1 MPENNFQK
9 LVLFWGE
16 GANGKDVTHH
26 VYRNL
31 VGVENCTSVN
41 LYQLTS
47 NRFATAGM
55 DKKMLNTAGEVEY
68 STPLENTGVLKQ
80 LRGEAP
86 MTVEHKNKRAFQIV
100 WTGKCFF
107 NANKFP
113 KTTDDTMAFYRSW
126 QIQQFSNV
134 FNTELGNV
142 DTRIKNKLVTEKEL
156 AGLFNVVVD
165 FFLPILL
172 GREGFTFSQ
181 KVGEI
186 EEIYKRRSDSAK
198 VFIEDMLIA
207 DSNGQA
213 FKAALRA
220 AYEKFVTDQDL
231 MLETEKSFRQT
242 LNASGL
248 PFGEHHKDGER
259 FYSGIRLKT
268 TEELEKE
275 RQLALGDAPRE
286 SEKIPLGFE
295 DCWNYYLG
303 KQNVKLDQNNINNV
317 HKILLTPSVNRA
329 EKAEGESKS
338 EDK

>member
-1 MPENNFQK
+1 
-9 LVLFWGE
+9 
-16 GANGKDVTHH
+16 
-26 VYRNL
+26 
-31 VGVENCTSVN
+31 
-41 LYQLTS
+41 
-47 NRFATAGM
+47 
-55 DKKMLNTAGEVEY
+55 
-68 STPLENTGVLKQ
+68 
-80 LRGEAP
+80 

-213 FKAALRA
+213 FKALQGS
-220 AYEKFVTDQDL
+220 VL
-231 MLETEKSFRQT
+231 VVGI
-242 LNASGL
+242 GL
-248 PFGEHHKDGER
+248 GTHC
-259 FYSGIRLKT
+259 
-268 TEELEKE
+268 
-275 RQLALGDAPRE
+275 Q
-286 SEKIPLGFE
+286 
-295 DCWNYYLG
+295 
-303 KQNVKLDQNNINNV
+303 
-317 HKILLTPSVNRA
+317 
-329 EKAEGESKS
+329 
-338 EDK
+338 